1 MDEEHTRK
9 LACFIQ
15 QWTAIQQHSD
25 EPLENKLALFFQK
38 WVSETTELVDVAKPE
53 TIQHDINHLALSHFF
68 NTYQHARRPMLEAMK
83 QGMSVN
89 VWQTA
94 GLKHDEVRNSKVLQW
109 FLNPNG
115 NHGQADALLKQFI
128 TLLPIEFQNLDTQ
141 NSRVIAES
149 CPLGEN
155 TERVDIEIDAQHFL
169 LFIEI
174 KINAYEGQEQLNRYL
189 SIAQRKAQNRP
200 WLVVYLTN
208 QSQLPVMHRNKQNLI
223 AISWQQVAKVFLQYS
238 KQAETHNR
246 SAWLA
251 QQFAEHIQAF

>member
-1 MDEEHTRK
+1 MNEASSRQ
-9 LACFIQ
+9 LVCFVE

-25 EPLENKLALFFQK
+25 EPLQNKLAIFFQK
-38 WVSETTELVDVAKPE
+38 WVLETTELTDVIKPE
-53 TIQHDINHLALSHFF
+53 ASQHDINHLALSHFF
-68 NTYQHARRPMLEAMK
+68 NAYQHARQPMLEAMK
-83 QGMSVN
+83 QGMFVN

-115 NHGQADALLKQFI
+115 NHGQSDALLKQFI

-141 NSRVIAES
+141 SSRVIAES
-149 CPLGEN
+149 CPLGEG
-155 TERVDIEIDAQHFL
+155 TERVDIEVDAQHFL

-223 AISWQQVAKVFLQYS
+223 AISWQQMAYVFLQYS
-238 KQAETHNR
+238 KQAETRNR
-246 SAWLA
+246 SAWLV

>member
-1 MDEEHTRK
+1 MNEASSRQ
-9 LACFIQ
+9 LVCFVE

-25 EPLENKLALFFQK
+25 EPLQNKLAIFFQK
-38 WVSETTELVDVAKPE
+38 WVLETTELTDVIKPE
-53 TIQHDINHLALSHFF
+53 AIQHDINHLALSHFF
-68 NTYQHARRPMLEAMK
+68 NAYQHARQPMLEAMK
-83 QGMSVN
+83 QGMFVN

-115 NHGQADALLKQFI
+115 NHGQSDALLKQFI

-141 NSRVIAES
+141 SSRVIAES
-149 CPLGEN
+149 CPLGEG
-155 TERVDIEIDAQHFL
+155 TERVDIEVDAQHFL

-189 SIAQRKAQNRP
+189 NIAQRKAQNRP

-208 QSQLPVMHRNKQNLI
+208 QPQLPVMHRNKQNLI
-223 AISWQQVAKVFLQYS
+223 AISWQQVAKAFLQYS

-246 SAWLA
+246 SAWLV

>member
-1 MDEEHTRK
+1 MNEASSRQ
-9 LACFIQ
+9 LVCFVE

-25 EPLENKLALFFQK
+25 EPLQNKLAIFFQK
-38 WVSETTELVDVAKPE
+38 WVLETTELTDVIKPE
-53 TIQHDINHLALSHFF
+53 AIQHDINHLALSHFF
-68 NTYQHARRPMLEAMK
+68 NAYQHARQPMLEAMK
-83 QGMSVN
+83 QGMFVN

-115 NHGQADALLKQFI
+115 NHGQSDALLKQFI

-141 NSRVIAES
+141 SSRVIAES
-149 CPLGEN
+149 CPLGEG
-155 TERVDIEIDAQHFL
+155 TERVDIEVDAQHFL

-189 SIAQRKAQNRP
+189 NIAQRKAHNRP
-200 WLVVYLTN
+200 WMVVYLTN
-208 QSQLPVMHRNKQNLI
+208 QPQLPVMHRNKQNLI
-223 AISWQQVAKVFLQYS
+223 AISWQQMAYVFLQYS

-246 SAWLA
+246 SAWLV

>member
-1 MDEEHTRK
+1 MNEASSRQ
-9 LACFIQ
+9 LVCFVE

-25 EPLENKLALFFQK
+25 EPLQNKLAIFFQK
-38 WVSETTELVDVAKPE
+38 WVLETTELTDVIKPE
-53 TIQHDINHLALSHFF
+53 AIQHDINHLALSHFF
-68 NTYQHARRPMLEAMK
+68 NAYQHARQPMLEAMK
-83 QGMSVN
+83 QGMFVN

-115 NHGQADALLKQFI
+115 NHGQSDALLKQFI

-141 NSRVIAES
+141 SSRVIAES
-149 CPLGEN
+149 CPLGEG
-155 TERVDIEIDAQHFL
+155 TERVDIEVDAQHFL

-223 AISWQQVAKVFLQYS
+223 AISWQQMAYVFLQYS
-238 KQAETHNR
+238 KQAETRNR
-246 SAWLA
+246 SAWLV

>member
-1 MDEEHTRK
+1 MNEASSRQFV
-9 LACFIQ
+9 CFVE

-25 EPLENKLALFFQK
+25 EPLQNKLAIFFQK

-68 NTYQHARRPMLEAMK
+68 NAYQHARQPMLEAMK
-83 QGMSVN
+83 QGMFVN

-115 NHGQADALLKQFI
+115 NHGQSDALLKQFI

-141 NSRVIAES
+141 SSRVIAES
-149 CPLGEN
+149 CPLGEG
-155 TERVDIEIDAQHFL
+155 TERVDIEVDAQHFL

-189 SIAQRKAQNRP
+189 NIAQRKAHNRP
-200 WLVVYLTN
+200 WMVVYLTN
-208 QSQLPVMHRNKQNLI
+208 QPQLPVMHRNKQNLI
-223 AISWQQVAKVFLQYS
+223 AISWQQVAKAFLQYS

-246 SAWLA
+246 SAWLV

>member
-1 MDEEHTRK
+1 MNEASSRQ
-9 LACFIQ
+9 LVCFVE

-25 EPLENKLALFFQK
+25 EPLQNKLAIFFQK
-38 WVSETTELVDVAKPE
+38 WVLETTELTDVIKPE
-53 TIQHDINHLALSHFF
+53 AIQHDINHLALSHFF
-68 NTYQHARRPMLEAMK
+68 NAYQHARQPMLEAMK
-83 QGMSVN
+83 QGMFVN

-115 NHGQADALLKQFI
+115 NHGQSDALLKQFI

-141 NSRVIAES
+141 SSRVIAES
-149 CPLGEN
+149 CPLGEG
-155 TERVDIEIDAQHFL
+155 TERVDIEVDAQHFL

-189 SIAQRKAQNRP
+189 NIAQRKAHNRP
-200 WLVVYLTN
+200 WMVVYLTN
-208 QSQLPVMHRNKQNLI
+208 QPQLPVMHRNKQNLI
-223 AISWQQVAKVFLQYS
+223 AISWQQMAYVFLQYS
-238 KQAETHNR
+238 KQAETRNR
-246 SAWLA
+246 SAWLV

>member
-1 MDEEHTRK
+1 MNEASSRQ
-9 LACFIQ
+9 LVCFVE

-25 EPLENKLALFFQK
+25 EPLQNKLAIFFQK
-38 WVSETTELVDVAKPE
+38 WVLETTELTDVIKPE
-53 TIQHDINHLALSHFF
+53 AIQHDINHLALSHFF
-68 NTYQHARRPMLEAMK
+68 NAYQHARQPMLEAMK
-83 QGMSVN
+83 QGMFVN

-115 NHGQADALLKQFI
+115 NHGQSDALLKQFI

-141 NSRVIAES
+141 SSRVIAES
-149 CPLGEN
+149 CPLGEG
-155 TERVDIEIDAQHFL
+155 TERVDIEVDAQHFL

-189 SIAQRKAQNRP
+189 NIAQRKAHNRP
-200 WLVVYLTN
+200 WMVVYLTN
-208 QSQLPVMHRNKQNLI
+208 QPQLPVMHRNKQNLI
-223 AISWQQVAKVFLQYS
+223 AISWQQVAKAFLQYS

-246 SAWLA
+246 SAWLV

>member
-1 MDEEHTRK
+1 MNEASSRQ
-9 LACFIQ
+9 LVCFVE

-25 EPLENKLALFFQK
+25 EPLQNKLAIFFQK
-38 WVSETTELVDVAKPE
+38 WVLETTELTDVIKPE
-53 TIQHDINHLALSHFF
+53 AIQHDINHLALSHFF
-68 NTYQHARRPMLEAMK
+68 NAYQHARQPMLEAMK
-83 QGMSVN
+83 QGMFVN

-115 NHGQADALLKQFI
+115 NHGQSDALLKQFI

-141 NSRVIAES
+141 SSRVIAES

-174 KINAYEGQEQLNRYL
+174 KISAYEGQEQLNRYL
-189 SIAQRKAQNRP
+189 NIAQRKAQNRP

-246 SAWLA
+246 SAWLV

>member
-1 MDEEHTRK
+1 MNEASSRQ
-9 LACFIQ
+9 LVCFVE

-25 EPLENKLALFFQK
+25 EPLQNKLAIFFQK
-38 WVSETTELVDVAKPE
+38 WVLETTELTDVIKPE
-53 TIQHDINHLALSHFF
+53 AIQHDINHLALSHFF
-68 NTYQHARRPMLEAMK
+68 NAYQHARQPMLEAMK
-83 QGMSVN
+83 QGMFVN

-115 NHGQADALLKQFI
+115 NHGQSDALLKQFI

-141 NSRVIAES
+141 SSRVIAES

-223 AISWQQVAKVFLQYS
+223 AISWQQMAYVFLQYS
-238 KQAETHNR
+238 KQAETRNR
-246 SAWLA
+246 SAWLV

>member
-1 MDEEHTRK
+1 MNEASSRQ
-9 LACFIQ
+9 LVCFVE

-25 EPLENKLALFFQK
+25 EPLQNKLAIFFQK
-38 WVSETTELVDVAKPE
+38 WVLETTELTDVIKPE
-53 TIQHDINHLALSHFF
+53 AIQHDINHLALSHFF
-68 NTYQHARRPMLEAMK
+68 NAYQHARQPMLEAMK
-83 QGMSVN
+83 QGMFVN

-115 NHGQADALLKQFI
+115 NHGQSDALLKQFI

-141 NSRVIAES
+141 SSRVIAES
-149 CPLGEN
+149 CPLGEG
-155 TERVDIEIDAQHFL
+155 TERVDIEVDAQHFL

-189 SIAQRKAQNRP
+189 NIAQRKAHNRP
-200 WLVVYLTN
+200 WMVVYLTN
-208 QSQLPVMHRNKQNLI
+208 QPQLPVMHRNKQNLI

-238 KQAETHNR
+238 KQAETRNR
-246 SAWLA
+246 SAWLV
-251 QQFAEHIQAF
+251 QQFAEHIQSF

>member
-1 MDEEHTRK
+1 MNEASSRQ
-9 LACFIQ
+9 LVCFVE

-25 EPLENKLALFFQK
+25 EPLQNKLAIFFQK
-38 WVSETTELVDVAKPE
+38 WVLETTELTDVIKPE
-53 TIQHDINHLALSHFF
+53 AIQHDINHLALSHFF
-68 NTYQHARRPMLEAMK
+68 NAYQHARRPMLEAMK
-83 QGMSVN
+83 QGMFVN

-115 NHGQADALLKQFI
+115 NHGQSDALLKQFI

-141 NSRVIAES
+141 SSRVIAES
-149 CPLGEN
+149 CPLGEG
-155 TERVDIEIDAQHFL
+155 TERVDIEVDAQHFL

-189 SIAQRKAQNRP
+189 NIAQRKAHNRP
-200 WLVVYLTN
+200 WMVVYLTN
-208 QSQLPVMHRNKQNLI
+208 QPQLPVMHRNKQNLI
-223 AISWQQVAKVFLQYS
+223 AISWHQVAKVFLQYS

-246 SAWLA
+246 SAWLV